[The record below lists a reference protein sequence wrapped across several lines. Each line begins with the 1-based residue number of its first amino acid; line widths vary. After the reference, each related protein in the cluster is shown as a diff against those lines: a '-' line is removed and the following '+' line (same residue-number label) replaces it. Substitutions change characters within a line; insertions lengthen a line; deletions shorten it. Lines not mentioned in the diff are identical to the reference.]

1 MKKILTIV
9 ISATLLLIVGCKD
22 ETVKPKVIYEDA
34 KEKIKPV
41 SKDTSK
47 IKIADL
53 PIQIEGT
60 KYLLHVIGDVRIAE
74 DSKSYGSSKNAMN
87 YILSN
92 YNRYELTGYFEGI
105 KFQHQ
110 DSLVVHSLSEKE
122 MRIETVTFLYT
133 IANKTKKQILVYT
146 LEDMDSNKDGKLD
159 QNDIKDLY
167 ISDISG
173 NNFVKL
179 SKDFQE
185 LIDWNVVESQNRIY
199 FRTIEDINK
208 NGDFDNKDKVNYQFV
223 NLLQTPWKVED
234 YSPF

>member
-1 MKKILTIV
+1 MKNILTIV
-9 ISATLLLIVGCKD
+9 ISALLLLIVGCKD

-110 DSLVVHSLSEKE
+110 DSLAVRSLSEKE
-122 MRIETVTFLYT
+122 MRIETVTFLNT

-223 NLLQTPWKVED
+223 NLLQTPWKVEE

>member
-1 MKKILTIV
+1 MKKTVILLSS
-9 ISATLLLIVGCKD
+9 ISLLLFISCKN
-22 ETVKPKVIYEDA
+22 ETAKPKVIYEES
-34 KEKIKPV
+34 KEKLKPIP
-41 SKDTSK
+41 KDTSK

-60 KYLLHVIGDVRIAE
+60 KYLLHVIGDIRIND
-74 DSKSYGSSKNAMN
+74 DSKSYSSSKSGVS
-87 YILSN
+87 YTLSN
-92 YNRYELTGYFEGI
+92 YNRYELTGFFEDI

-110 DSLVVHSLSEKE
+110 DSSAVRSLSEKD
-122 MRIETVTFLYT
+122 MRIETVTFLNT
-133 IANKTKKQILVYT
+133 IAVKTKKQILVYT

-173 NNFVKL
+173 HNFVKL
-179 SKDFQE
+179 SKDYQE

-223 NLLQTPWKVED
+223 NLSETPWKVQE